1 MKSEG
6 KKKAVLQALLLAAGA
21 AMIVFGIYR
30 GEAETV
36 LGKAVRICLECVGI
50 G

>member
-1 MKSEG
+1 MQFIRKS
-6 KKKAVLQALLLAAGA
+6 AVQLVLLIGGIGMLCFGA
-21 AMIVFGIYR
+21 WR

-36 LGKAVRICLECVGI
+36 LGKAIRLCLECVGI

>member
-1 MKSEG
+1 MQSVRKG
-6 KKKAVLQALLLAAGA
+6 VVQIALLLCGIGMLCFGA
-21 AMIVFGIYR
+21 WR

-36 LGKAVRICLECVGI
+36 LGKAIRLCLECVGI

>member
-1 MKSEG
+1 MKSEE
-6 KKKAVLQALLLAAGA
+6 KKKAVLQVLLMAAGV

-36 LGKAVRICLECVGI
+36 LGKAIRICLECVGI